1 MVCTGNNHQFLI
13 ITFQLLE
20 HIFAEVAGVRL
31 FAVNDKYGI
40 LDFVRTAH
48 KREVDEWNGFSRIPS
63 LIGVERA
70 FVITARGL
78 VVGVV
83 VFEELRG
90 VGRQFIRH
98 TSAWL
103 RKTNAENLGTLCRTC
118 ITKSVVSYCIVVST
132 LIVVTT

>member
-103 RKTNAENLGTLCRTC
+103 RKTIAEILGTLCRLC
-118 ITKSVVSYCIVVST
+118 FRKCVAG
-132 LIVVTT
+132 